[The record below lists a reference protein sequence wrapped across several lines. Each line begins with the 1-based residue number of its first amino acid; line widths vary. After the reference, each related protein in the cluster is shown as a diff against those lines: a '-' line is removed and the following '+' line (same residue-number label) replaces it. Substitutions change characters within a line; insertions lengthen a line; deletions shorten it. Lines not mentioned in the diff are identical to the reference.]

1 MRFSPSTRGWYPENV
16 HYADPP
22 DDLINVPDELF
33 AELRNKQLDH
43 ELGPDGMPRLLVPGL
58 SIEQRAA
65 LLLSGVDEHL
75 NAAAR
80 AKGYDDIR
88 SAALR
93 AALPASPFH
102 DEGVAFGNWMD
113 QVYATCYQL
122 MAQVQAG
129 TLPEPDLEQL
139 LQMLPA
145 LELPA

>member
-1 MRFSPSTRGWYPENV
+1 MYIHCETYILRVADNAIIPLDPENS
-16 HYADPP
+16 D
-22 DDLINVPDELF
+22 F
-33 AELRNKQLDH
+33 AAYLAWVDAGNAPQTPTTPTL
-43 ELGPDGMPRLLVPGL
+43 
-58 SIEQRAA
+58 EQRAVT
-65 LLLSGVDEHL
+65 LLLGVDEHL

-129 TLPEPDLEQL
+129 TLPEPNLEQL